1 MYGQLIEQAE
11 KYLRSLYEQD
21 NIAEQLMRKLTEL
34 MAAGEANA
42 DAACRAMRLS
52 RRTLQRR
59 LRAEKTSFQKVLNEA
74 RAVLAVNYLSDER
87 LKSSKS
93 RCCSAIRTSAR
104 SRQLSSPGTTCRR
117 PNTASVFSA
126 TSEPFDCSLTDAY
139 SGASILFRYFSFSKG
154 SNRPSSSTSKRI
166 DCPGYT
172 PSTTSESRTITTPF
186 TST

>member
-11 KYLRSLYEQD
+11 KYLRSIYEQD

-42 DAACRAMRLS
+42 DSACRALRLS

-87 LKSSKS
+87 LKSLDIAMLLGYSNISSFTTAFKS
-93 RCCSAIRTSAR
+93 WYDMPPTEY
-104 SRQLSSPGTTCRR
+104 RQRFLEQT
-117 PNTASVFSA
+117 
-126 TSEPFDCSLTDAY
+126 
-139 SGASILFRYFSFSKG
+139 
-154 SNRPSSSTSKRI
+154 
-166 DCPGYT
+166 
-172 PSTTSESRTITTPF
+172 
-186 TST
+186 